1 MTTVD
6 AMVLTVGA
14 ALSLATLPGWMEVA
28 ASYPWTGVGLFLR
41 NSSGFWIAAISLGA
55 VVLARSAQFRRVPRP
70 PEWLALGA
78 FAWGLTVDL
87 SPSSLEELVQLVG
100 RPLSIFSAS
109 EMTAR
114 WMTALLTTILVVA
127 GWRLAR
133 ASRSF
138 LPPLVQTLWLTFL
151 VFLAIW
157 GPLAIF
163 GDHAADWFAPAAG
176 FGRGGAMILYRGLCR
191 WIALTP
197 LAILVGL
204 PVVATV
210 EERLRGR
217 AWTWLEWS
225 AAITAGLAGLL
236 GSLVYRGEFRPV
248 SLGWL
253 GERAIS
259 TTWVV
264 AVAYFD
270 LKIIA
275 RSRRPGESN
284 PPSDQGTGRVA
295 SEPSSAQK
303 SAT

>member
-14 ALSLATLPGWMEVA
+14 ALSLASLPGWMAVA
-28 ASYPWTGVGLFLR
+28 ASYPWTGLGLFLR

-55 VVLARSAQFRRVPRP
+55 VVLARSAQFRRLPRA

-100 RPLSIFSAS
+100 RPVSIFNAS

-114 WMTALLTTILVVA
+114 WVTAFLTTILVFA
-127 GWRLAR
+127 GWKLAR
-133 ASRSF
+133 AGRSF

-151 VFLAIW
+151 IFLAIW
-157 GPLAIF
+157 SPLAIF

-176 FGRGGAMILYRGLCR
+176 FGKGDAMILYRGLCQ
-191 WIALTP
+191 WIAATP

-204 PVVATV
+204 PIVATV

-225 AAITAGLAGLL
+225 AATTAGLAGLL
-236 GSLVYRGEFRPV
+236 GSLVYRGEFRPI

-253 GERAIS
+253 GERAIA
-259 TTWVV
+259 TAWIVTV
-264 AVAYFD
+264 AWFD
-270 LKIIA
+270 LKILA
-275 RSRRPGESN
+275 RSRRSTTTN
-284 PPSDQGTGRVA
+284 PPGDQGSGWATIELSTARNSA
-295 SEPSSAQK
+295 S
-303 SAT
+303 

>member
-14 ALSLATLPGWMEVA
+14 ALSLASLPGWMEVA
-28 ASYPWTGVGLFLR
+28 ASYPWTGVGMFLR
-41 NSSGFWIAAISLGA
+41 NSSGFWIAAISLSA
-55 VVLARSAQFRRVPRP
+55 VVLARSAQYRRVPRA

-78 FAWGLTVDL
+78 FAWGLTIDL
-87 SPSSLEELVQLVG
+87 SPSSHEELVQLVG
-100 RPLSIFSAS
+100 RPLSLLSAS

-114 WMTALLTTILVVA
+114 WATAVLMTVLVGS
-127 GWRLAR
+127 GWVLAR
-133 ASRSF
+133 AGRSF

-151 VFLAIW
+151 IFLAIW
-157 GPLAIF
+157 SPLAIF
-163 GDHAADWFAPAAG
+163 GDHAADWFAPRAG
-176 FGRGGAMILYRGLCR
+176 FGKGDAMILYRGLCQ

-197 LAILVGL
+197 LAILVGM
-204 PVVATV
+204 PIVATV
-210 EERLRGR
+210 EERFRGR

-259 TTWVV
+259 TAWVV
-264 AVAYFD
+264 VVAYLD

-275 RSRRPGESN
+275 RSMRM
-284 PPSDQGTGRVA
+284 
-295 SEPSSAQK
+295 SEKNS
-303 SAT
+303 TRD